1 MSVLIEDKTV
11 SGTRTFVASYFTFCY
26 YISRLGFVS
35 ILCFIF
41 LPDTQRIFGAWQLLL
56 LLLFISFVYIYY
68 RKKICP

>member
-11 SGTRTFVASYFTFCY
+11 SGTRTFVASYFVFY

-35 ILCFIF
+35 ILYFIF

-56 LLLFISFVYIYY
+56 LLFFISFVHIYY